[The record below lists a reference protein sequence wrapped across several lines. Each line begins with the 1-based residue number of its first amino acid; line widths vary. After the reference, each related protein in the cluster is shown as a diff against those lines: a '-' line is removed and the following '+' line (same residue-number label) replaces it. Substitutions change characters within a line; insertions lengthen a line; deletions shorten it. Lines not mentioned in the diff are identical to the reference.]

1 MFYILDKLCHVI
13 LYKNIKQWDYSS
25 CLQIICVINNLKRK
39 DLINFLSNIRD
50 VRYLKEKVEEKN
62 LILLPILANFLEQIH

>member
-50 VRYLKEKVEEKN
+50 VRYLKEKVEAVKLLVISFIVEKSG
-62 LILLPILANFLEQIH
+62 